1 MDFNCQYKQL
11 EIKTGN
17 KSYCCDYNKINKEQV
32 QKFIG
37 ESELIQFLLANLN
50 YKKGLTKEYI
60 SWKMEQV
67 IEKYLSNQI

>member
-1 MDFNCQYKQL
+1 MDFNCRYEHL
-11 EIKTGN
+11 EIKTGD
-17 KSYCCDYNKINKEQV
+17 KSYCNKINKEQV

-37 ESELIQFLLANLN
+37 ESEFIQFLLSNLD

-60 SWKMEQV
+60 SWKIEQV